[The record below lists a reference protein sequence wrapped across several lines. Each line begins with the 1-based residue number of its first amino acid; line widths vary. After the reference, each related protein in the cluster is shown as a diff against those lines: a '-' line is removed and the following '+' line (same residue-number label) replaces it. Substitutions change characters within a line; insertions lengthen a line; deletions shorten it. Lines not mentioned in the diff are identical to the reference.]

1 MTLYLTCHLEQ
12 SIVAAAAAKPIGNIG
27 GGDVGRRCT
36 EVKKGQKFQCFWLG
50 LNPLS
55 AARELKGGPLRQCDV
70 DVFTD
75 RSRSIHDSQILTI

>member
-12 SIVAAAAAKPIGNIG
+12 SIVAAAAAKSVGNIG

-36 EVKKGQKFQCFWLG
+36 EVKKGAKKTQCFWLV

-55 AARELKGGPLRQCDV
+55 AAHELKARPLRQCDG
-70 DVFTD
+70 DVLLEP
-75 RSRSIHDSQILTI
+75 S